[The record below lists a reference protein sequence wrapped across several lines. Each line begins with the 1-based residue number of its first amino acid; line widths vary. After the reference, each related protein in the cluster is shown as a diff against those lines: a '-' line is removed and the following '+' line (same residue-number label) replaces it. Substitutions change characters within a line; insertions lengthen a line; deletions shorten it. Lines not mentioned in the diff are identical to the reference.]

1 VVAKKEETKQ
11 MARLILILGLAL
23 GFWMR
28 DFQVD
33 RSAFVG
39 SPSSADAQVMDG
51 CDPFPTFAGGR

>member
-1 VVAKKEETKQ
+1 
-11 MARLILILGLAL
+11 MARLILILGLAM

-33 RSAFVG
+33 RNAYRSGSA
-39 SPSSADAQVMDG
+39 SDEAQVMDG